1 MSEHKSTLNEGTSV
15 NLTSDGGADVSR
27 YSRQIL
33 FPFIGKGGQQ
43 RLSDSKVAVVGMG
56 ALGTV
61 LANHMVRAGVGF
73 VRIIDRD
80 FVEMSNLQRQMLYHE
95 VHARNQTPKA
105 IAAHEALSLINS
117 SITIE
122 PHVTDLNPTNAEE
135 LLSDVD
141 LILDGTDNF
150 AVRFLINDVAVKH
163 NIPWVYGGAV
173 SSRGVVLGIVPEQG
187 PCLRCLFPQAPQVG
201 TTETCDTAGVIG
213 GIIHVIASYQATEGL
228 KMLLGDEEHLN
239 RHMLQLDLWLNHF
252 SSVDVHRAR
261 RPSCPACGLHQYDY
275 LERNQEEE
283 TISALCGRDT
293 VQITPAAPLE
303 LNLDEWV
310 DKLSPL
316 GSVERNAFL
325 LRFQWDQTH
334 RLVLFPDGRA
344 MVQGTD
350 DPVYAK
356 SIYAK
361 YVGM

>member
-1 MSEHKSTLNEGTSV
+1 MSKINT
-15 NLTSDGGADVSR
+15 R

-33 FPFIGKGGQQ
+33 FPFIGKDGQL
-43 RLSDSKVAVVGMG
+43 RLSESKVAVVGMG

-61 LANHMVRAGVGF
+61 LANHMVRAGVGL

-80 FVEMSNLQRQMLYHE
+80 FVEESNLQRQMLYHE
-95 VHARNQTPKA
+95 RHAANQTPKA
-105 IAAHEALSLINS
+105 IAAHETLSRVNS
-117 SITIE
+117 SVTIK

-150 AVRFLINDVAVKH
+150 TVRFLINDVAVKH
-163 NIPWVYGGAV
+163 SIPWVYGGAV
-173 SSRGVVLGIVPEQG
+173 SSRGVVLGIVPGEG
-187 PCLRCLFPQAPQVG
+187 PCLRCLFPQAPQAG

-228 KMLLGDEEHLN
+228 KMLLGDDSHRN
-239 RHMLQLDLWLNHF
+239 RHMLQIDLWLNHF
-252 SSVDVHRAR
+252 SSVDVSRAR
-261 RPSCPACGLHQYDY
+261 RPSCPACGQYQYDY
-275 LERNQEEE
+275 LERNEEE
-283 TISALCGRDT
+283 DTISALCGRDT
-293 VQITPAAPLE
+293 VQITPSTPLE
-303 LNLDEWV
+303 LNLDEWAV
-310 DKLSPL
+310 KLRPL
-316 GSVERNAFL
+316 GSVDKNAFL
-325 LRFQWDQTH
+325 LRFQWDETH

-344 MVQGTD
+344 MIQGTD